1 MILRRHIVS
10 LGFLLVGLIVTDPAG
25 AAKLQDQ
32 IQERMLEKSG
42 QKQLKM
48 PTDRRGY
55 VRPQAPL
62 DPEMVDAPGKIDS
75 RKFPAGSR
83 VLSNQSYG
91 PDLKQKLDVYAP
103 SQPRSAPIILMV
115 HGGAWRAGDKTNA
128 PVVENKAIA
137 WLNKGYIFVS
147 INYRQSPQAHPLV
160 QASDVMSAIA
170 WIQKNAPMW
179 GGDPNKVILMGHSAG
194 AHLVALV
201 SANQEVRVKA
211 GLRGWRGSIL
221 LDPVG
226 LDMVALMKRQ
236 HYAFY
241 DEVFGSNYDVWSAAS
256 PMNQLKAGTS
266 PMLLICST
274 ERKDSCAESDK
285 FAQKVQALGGQ
296 AVVHALP
303 LKHAEVNS
311 QLGLPGAYT
320 DVVDKV
326 MTVMLETPVPA
337 VVTPEKEK
345 AAETAPAAKSQ
356 TEKAVPV
363 QPSGIPEY
371 QPVWPSQ

>member
-1 MILRRHIVS
+1 MILLRSVVA
-10 LGFLLVGLIVTDPAG
+10 LGLLLACMGSAQSVE
-25 AAKLQDQ
+25 AAKLRDQ
-32 IQERMLEKSG
+32 IEERILEKSG
-42 QKQLKM
+42 EKKLTM
-48 PTDRRGY
+48 PNERRGY
-55 VRPQAPL
+55 MKPQAPL
-62 DPEMVDAPGKIDS
+62 DPEMVDAPGKLDS

-103 SQPRSAPIILMV
+103 ASPRSAPIILMV
-115 HGGAWRAGDKTNA
+115 HGGAWRVGDKTNA
-128 PVVENKAIA
+128 PVVENKAIY

-160 QASDVMSAIA
+160 QAGDVMSAIA

-179 GGDPNKVILMGHSAG
+179 GGDPGKVILMGHSAG

-201 SANQEVRVKA
+201 SANPEVRVKA

-226 LDMVALMKRQ
+226 LDMMALMKQQ

-241 DEVFGSNYDVWSAAS
+241 DEIFGSSGEVWAAS
-256 PMNQLKAGTS
+256 SPTHQLKTGLS
-266 PMLLICST
+266 PLLLICSS
-274 ERKDSCAESDK
+274 ERKESCPQADK
-285 FAQKVQALGGQ
+285 FAQKVQGLGGQ
-296 AVVHALP
+296 AVVHSIA
-303 LKHAEVNS
+303 LKHQDINT
-311 QLGLPGAYT
+311 QLGLPGPYT

-326 MTVMLETPVPA
+326 MAVMLETPVPT
-337 VVTPEKEK
+337 VVTESEKSATSVPATKAQPEKPI
-345 AAETAPAAKSQ
+345 A
-356 TEKAVPV
+356 V

-371 QPVWPSQ
+371 QPVWPKQ